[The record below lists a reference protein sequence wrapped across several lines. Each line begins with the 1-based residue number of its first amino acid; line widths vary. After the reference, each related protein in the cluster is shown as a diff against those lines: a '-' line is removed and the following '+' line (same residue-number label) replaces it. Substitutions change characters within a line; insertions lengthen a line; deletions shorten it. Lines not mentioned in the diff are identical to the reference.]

1 MQRCPSSERQTQ
13 LGVAAEA
20 RLTLTYN
27 ELRAF
32 EYSEFIHCIELRFYV
47 L

>member
-1 MQRCPSSERQTQ
+1 MFSSEKKLGHPKNLYNQ
-13 LGVAAEA
+13 LI
-20 RLTLTYN
+20 LTYN

-32 EYSEFIHCIELRFYV
+32 EHSKFIHCIELRFYV